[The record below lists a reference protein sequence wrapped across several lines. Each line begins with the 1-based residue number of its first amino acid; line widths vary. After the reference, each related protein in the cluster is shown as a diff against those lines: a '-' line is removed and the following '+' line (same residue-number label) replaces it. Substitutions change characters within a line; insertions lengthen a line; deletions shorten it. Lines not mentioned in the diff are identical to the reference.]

1 MGALSDAIKDPT
13 KRRAIVDDGIK
24 VVDAEVASKKGLRG
38 MAVKAAYKTVKA
50 IKPGF
55 IGMALDMLI
64 PEFAAAVDPFHATWA
79 KSGSGTLE
87 QHFVKNGEAIANSLL
102 AITDKRV
109 DARSNRGARKAYQSL
124 RPQGVEHTKAA
135 MPRLAGLVSRHV

>member
-1 MGALSDAIKDPT
+1 MGALSEAIKDST

-24 VVDAEVASKKGLRG
+24 VVDAEVGSKKGLRG

-55 IGMALDMLI
+55 IGMALDMLM
-64 PEFAAAVDPFHATWA
+64 PEFAEAVDPFYAQW
-79 KSGSGTLE
+79 SSGGSGTLE
-87 QHFVKNGEAIANSLL
+87 QHFVKNGTQIANALL

-109 DARSNRGARKAYQSL
+109 DARSNRAARKAYESL